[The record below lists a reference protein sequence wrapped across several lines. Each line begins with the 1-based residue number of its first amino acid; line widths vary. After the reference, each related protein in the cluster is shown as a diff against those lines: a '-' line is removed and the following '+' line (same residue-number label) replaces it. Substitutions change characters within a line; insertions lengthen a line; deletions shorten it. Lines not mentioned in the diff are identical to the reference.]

1 MTIKLDAIKTRN
13 AILTQPKRGEFN
25 LCITEHDGTFIRYE
39 ISRNDLAEIVVNGS
53 AMALRYQE
61 EMS

>member
-1 MTIKLDAIKTRN
+1 MMDAIPTKS
-13 AILTQPKRGEFN
+13 AILTQPKHGHFHLCVQQADGEFKR
-25 LCITEHDGTFIRYE
+25 FE

-53 AMALRYQE
+53 AMALRYTE

>member
-1 MTIKLDAIKTRN
+1 MTDAISTKS
-13 AILTQPKRGEFN
+13 AILTQPKHGHYHLCIQQADGEFKR
-25 LCITEHDGTFIRYE
+25 FE
-39 ISRNDLAEIVVNGS
+39 ISRNDLAEIVINGA